1 MFKLSLQYWVS
12 ARKVKFS
19 IILVILTCYWALY
32 KYTSHQNDLKAVST
46 QDRKMCSPSSQP
58 LQFARGCEW
67 HVKQKA
73 RAGWGVLPPP
83 SVNQSQKRFLT
94 AASSLISGSLF
105 LDLFSPTSSVPIA
118 MTFCDMFLLVVILG
132 SYPFPEVLLQ
142 LELMYESVSTSPCLK
157 KYPKHMFPQEGES

>member
-12 ARKVKFS
+12 SRKVKFS

-46 QDRKMCSPSSQP
+46 QDRKMCSPSSLP
-58 LQFARGCEW
+58 LQFE
-67 HVKQKA
+67 QKA
-73 RAGWGVLPPP
+73 WASWGVLPPP
-83 SVNQSQKRFLT
+83 SVNQSQKSFLT
-94 AASSLISGSLF
+94 AAGSLISGSLF

-132 SYPFPEVLLQ
+132 SYPFPKVLLQ

-157 KYPKHMFPQEGES
+157 KYPNHMFPQESES